1 MDSCTYLKGAHIK
14 TAKPSVHC
22 NEQQVS
28 VVQVKTSPPVKAQH
42 LKEKKM
48 LKKKKKASSWSS
60 VEASSLLLFI
70 VGSLI

>member
-48 LKKKKKASSWSS
+48 LKKKKKLPLGHLLKPL
-60 VEASSLLLFI
+60 VFCYSLLAL
-70 VGSLI
+70 